1 MVEMHVEG
9 LSLDPQTRKPIVIL
23 RQNDGKGL
31 LPLWI
36 GAMEAMTISL
46 VLNGEELPRPLAHD
60 LLLMVAKALNG
71 TLTSVDIVDYRDD
84 IYYAVLLLRG
94 PSGLISVDCRPSDGI
109 ALALRASV
117 PIRVKTE
124 VFEKAAREQ
133 EPGSIHPGTR
143 PVPMPPPTW
152 PAPPTPARRP
162 TPWPPCWP
170 KAPCPKIW
178 ARPPGRNGC
187 ATFCGPWSPYRGT
200 RCRKHRSGRS
210 LLQYIQR
217 SQRIKMTTGH
227 HPLECK
233 TARNL
238 PVSGCFFRQIQ

>member
-60 LLLMVAKALNG
+60 LLLMVWWAHPP
-71 TLTSVDIVDYRDD
+71 
-84 IYYAVLLLRG
+84 G
-94 PSGLISVDCRPSDGI
+94 PSRPPPRVHRVVYGPPPSTPFPFCSAPPRSHTPLGRHRPGP
-109 ALALRASV
+109 ARLGPSASR
-117 PIRVKTE
+117 PTSLKRPPANRSP
-124 VFEKAAREQ
+124 AA
-133 EPGSIHPGTR
+133 SIPPPGTR

-152 PAPPTPARRP
+152 PAAPTPARKP

-170 KAPCPKIW
+170 KAPCPNLG
-178 ARPPGRNGC
+178 RPPGRNGC
-187 ATFCGPWSPYRGT
+187 ASCCGPLGPYRGT
-200 RCRKHRSGRS
+200 RCQRASFRKASATKDRAPG
-210 LLQYIQR
+210 
-217 SQRIKMTTGH
+217 
-227 HPLECK
+227 
-233 TARNL
+233 A
-238 PVSGCFFRQIQ
+238 

>member
-71 TLTSVDIVDYRDD
+71 TLTGVDIVDYRDD

-133 EPGSIHPGTR
+133 EHPSRHPAPGRFRCRHRHGPHRRRPQGSRHPGR
-143 PVPMPPPTW
+143 P
-152 PAPPTPARRP
+152 AGQRRRAR
-162 TPWPPCWP
+162 
-170 KAPCPKIW
+170 
-178 ARPPGRNGC
+178 
-187 ATFCGPWSPYRGT
+187 
-200 RCRKHRSGRS
+200 RSGRG
-210 LLQYIQR
+210 R
-217 SQRIKMTTGH
+217 RAGTAARPFAGPGARIAEQDVESIVPGGLCCNT
-227 HPLECK
+227 
-233 TARNL
+233 
-238 PVSGCFFRQIQ
+238 FRDLNESR

>member
-60 LLLMVAKALNG
+60 G
-71 TLTSVDIVDYRDD
+71 TLTGVDIVDYRDD

-117 PIRVKTE
+117 PIRVKSE

-133 EPGSIHPGTR
+133 EPGSIHPATR
-143 PVPMPPPTW
+143 HHAGSDAATDMARTADARKETDTLAALLAKGAVPEDLGE
-152 PAPPTPARRP
+152 AA
-162 TPWPPCWP
+162 
-170 KAPCPKIW
+170 
-178 ARPPGRNGC
+178 
-187 ATFCGPWSPYRGT
+187 GPERL
-200 RCRKHRSGRS
+200 RD
-210 LLQYIQR
+210 LLR
-217 SQRIKMTTGH
+217 A
-227 HPLECK
+227 LE
-233 TARNL
+233 
-238 PVSGCFFRQIQ
+238 PVSRNKM

>member
-71 TLTSVDIVDYRDD
+71 TLTGVDIVDYRDD

-133 EPGSIHPGTR
+133 EPGSIHPATR
-143 PVPMPPPTW
+143 HQAGSDADTLAALLAKGAVPEDLGE
-152 PAPPTPARRP
+152 AA
-162 TPWPPCWP
+162 
-170 KAPCPKIW
+170 
-178 ARPPGRNGC
+178 
-187 ATFCGPWSPYRGT
+187 GPERL
-200 RCRKHRSGRS
+200 RD
-210 LLQYIQR
+210 LLR
-217 SQRIKMTTGH
+217 A
-227 HPLECK
+227 LE
-233 TARNL
+233 
-238 PVSGCFFRQIQ
+238 PVSRNKM

>member
-71 TLTSVDIVDYRDD
+71 TLTGVDIVDYRDD

-133 EPGSIHPGTR
+133 EPGSIHPATR
-143 PVPMPPPTW
+143 HQAALLAKGAVPEDLGE
-152 PAPPTPARRP
+152 AA
-162 TPWPPCWP
+162 
-170 KAPCPKIW
+170 
-178 ARPPGRNGC
+178 
-187 ATFCGPWSPYRGT
+187 GPERL
-200 RCRKHRSGRS
+200 RD
-210 LLQYIQR
+210 LLR
-217 SQRIKMTTGH
+217 A
-227 HPLECK
+227 LE
-233 TARNL
+233 
-238 PVSGCFFRQIQ
+238 PVSRNKM

>member
-71 TLTSVDIVDYRDD
+71 TLTGVDIVDYRDD

-133 EPGSIHPGTR
+133 EPGSIHPATR
-143 PVPMPPPTW
+143 HQAGSDAATDMARTADARKEAPVRLRPR
-152 PAPPTPARRP
+152 APARRP
-162 TPWPPCWP
+162 AGARSSAWPEWEPS
-170 KAPCPKIW
+170 
-178 ARPPGRNGC
+178 RP
-187 ATFCGPWSPYRGT
+187 S
-200 RCRKHRSGRS
+200 
-210 LLQYIQR
+210 
-217 SQRIKMTTGH
+217 
-227 HPLECK
+227 
-233 TARNL
+233 
-238 PVSGCFFRQIQ
+238 

>member
-60 LLLMVAKALNG
+60 LLLMVARALNG
-71 TLTSVDIVDYRDD
+71 TLTGVDIVDYRDD

-94 PSGLISVDCRPSDGI
+94 PAGLISVDCRPSDGI

-117 PIRVKTE
+117 PIRVKAD

-133 EPGSIHPGTR
+133 EPGSIHPATR
-143 PVPMPPPTW
+143 HQAGSDAATDM
-152 PAPPTPARRP
+152 ARS
-162 TPWPPCWP
+162 
-170 KAPCPKIW
+170 AD
-178 ARPPGRNGC
+178 AR
-187 ATFCGPWSPYRGT
+187 
-200 RCRKHRSGRS
+200 K
-210 LLQYIQR
+210 
-217 SQRIKMTTGH
+217 
-227 HPLECK
+227 
-233 TARNL
+233 
-238 PVSGCFFRQIQ
+238 

>member
-60 LLLMVAKALNG
+60 LLLMVARALNG
-71 TLTSVDIVDYRDD
+71 TLTGVDIVDYRDD

-94 PSGLISVDCRPSDGI
+94 PAGLISVDCRPSDGI

-117 PIRVKTE
+117 PIRVKAD

-133 EPGSIHPGTR
+133 EPGSIHPATR
-143 PVPMPPPTW
+143 HQAGSDAAPTW
-152 PAPPTPARRP
+152 PAAPTPARKP

-170 KAPCPKIW
+170 KAPCPKTW

-187 ATFCGPWSPYRGT
+187 ASCCGPWSPYRGT
-200 RCRKHRSGRS
+200 RCSEHLSERP
-210 LLQYIQR
+210 LLQKIR
-217 SQRIKMTTGH
+217 ALG
-227 HPLECK
+227 
-233 TARNL
+233 A
-238 PVSGCFFRQIQ
+238 

>member
-71 TLTSVDIVDYRDD
+71 TLTGVDIVDYRDD

-117 PIRVKTE
+117 PIRVKAE

-133 EPGSIHPGTR
+133 EPGSIHPATR
-143 PVPMPPPTW
+143 HQAAHAESALAV
-152 PAPPTPARRP
+152 RLLED
-162 TPWPPCWP
+162 
-170 KAPCPKIW
+170 
-178 ARPPGRNGC
+178 
-187 ATFCGPWSPYRGT
+187 FL
-200 RCRKHRSGRS
+200 RSGVDTLAA
-210 LLQYIQR
+210 LLAKGAVPEDLGEAAGPER
-217 SQRIKMTTGH
+217 LRDLLRA
-227 HPLECK
+227 LE
-233 TARNL
+233 
-238 PVSGCFFRQIQ
+238 PVSRNKM

>member
-60 LLLMVAKALNG
+60 LLLMVARALNG
-71 TLTSVDIVDYRDD
+71 TLTGVDIVDYRDD

-94 PSGLISVDCRPSDGI
+94 PAGLISVDCRPSDGI

-117 PIRVKTE
+117 PIRVKAD

-133 EPGSIHPGTR
+133 EPGSIHPATRHQAGSDAATDMARIAEQDVASIFPKGLCYKRSELPVHEGISPPSCTHMQNSPNRLGFGLFFWTR
-143 PVPMPPPTW
+143 PGD
-152 PAPPTPARRP
+152 AS
-162 TPWPPCWP
+162 
-170 KAPCPKIW
+170 APCHQACCNLAW
-178 ARPPGRNGC
+178 AMDMKSLMRLSWL
-187 ATFCGPWSPYRGT
+187 A
-200 RCRKHRSGRS
+200 S
-210 LLQYIQR
+210 LLPG
-217 SQRIKMTTGH
+217 S
-227 HPLECK
+227 
-233 TARNL
+233 
-238 PVSGCFFRQIQ
+238 

>member
-60 LLLMVAKALNG
+60 LLLMVARALNG
-71 TLTSVDIVDYRDD
+71 TLTGVDIVDYRDD

-94 PSGLISVDCRPSDGI
+94 PAGLISVDCRPSDGI

-117 PIRVKTE
+117 PIRVKATSL
-124 VFEKAAREQ
+124 KRPPANRSPAA
-133 EPGSIHPGTR
+133 SIPPPGTR

-152 PAPPTPARRP
+152 PAAPTPARKP

-170 KAPCPKIW
+170 KAPCPKTW

-187 ATFCGPWSPYRGT
+187 ASCCGPWSPYRGT
-200 RCRKHRSGRS
+200 RCSEHLSERP
-210 LLQYIQR
+210 LLQKIR
-217 SQRIKMTTGH
+217 APG
-227 HPLECK
+227 
-233 TARNL
+233 A
-238 PVSGCFFRQIQ
+238 

>member
-117 PIRVKTE
+117 R
-124 VFEKAAREQ
+124 Q
-133 EPGSIHPGTR
+133 D
-143 PVPMPPPTW
+143 
-152 PAPPTPARRP
+152 
-162 TPWPPCWP
+162 
-170 KAPCPKIW
+170 
-178 ARPPGRNGC
+178 
-187 ATFCGPWSPYRGT
+187 
-200 RCRKHRSGRS
+200 RS
-210 LLQYIQR
+210 L
-217 SQRIKMTTGH
+217 
-227 HPLECK
+227 
-233 TARNL
+233 
-238 PVSGCFFRQIQ
+238 

>member
-71 TLTSVDIVDYRDD
+71 TLTGVDIVDYRDD

-117 PIRVKTE
+117 P
-124 VFEKAAREQ
+124 
-133 EPGSIHPGTR
+133 S
-143 PVPMPPPTW
+143 TW

-210 LLQYIQR
+210 LLQYIQG

-238 PVSGCFFRQIQ
+238 PVSGCFLRQIQ

>member
-31 LPLWI
+31 LPLWV

-71 TLTSVDIVDYRDD
+71 TLTGVDIVDYRDG

-94 PSGLISVDCRPSDGI
+94 PAGLISVDCRPSDGI

-117 PIRVKTE
+117 PIRVKAE
-124 VFEKAAREQ
+124 VLEKAAREQ
-133 EPGSIHPGTR
+133 GPGSIHPATR
-143 PVPMPPPTW
+143 HHAGSDARKEADTLAALLAKGAVPEDLGEAAGPERLRDLLRALE
-152 PAPPTPARRP
+152 PAS
-162 TPWPPCWP
+162 
-170 KAPCPKIW
+170 
-178 ARPPGRNGC
+178 RN
-187 ATFCGPWSPYRGT
+187 
-200 RCRKHRSGRS
+200 
-210 LLQYIQR
+210 
-217 SQRIKMTTGH
+217 KM
-227 HPLECK
+227 
-233 TARNL
+233 
-238 PVSGCFFRQIQ
+238 

>member
-71 TLTSVDIVDYRDD
+71 TLTGVDIVDYRDD

-133 EPGSIHPGTR
+133 EPGTLAALLAKGA
-143 PVPMPPPTW
+143 VPEDLGE
-152 PAPPTPARRP
+152 AA
-162 TPWPPCWP
+162 
-170 KAPCPKIW
+170 
-178 ARPPGRNGC
+178 
-187 ATFCGPWSPYRGT
+187 GPERL
-200 RCRKHRSGRS
+200 RD
-210 LLQYIQR
+210 LLR
-217 SQRIKMTTGH
+217 A
-227 HPLECK
+227 LE
-233 TARNL
+233 
-238 PVSGCFFRQIQ
+238 PVSRNKM

>member
-71 TLTSVDIVDYRDD
+71 TLTGVDIVDYRDD

-94 PSGLISVDCRPSDGI
+94 PSGLISV
-109 ALALRASV
+109 
-117 PIRVKTE
+117 KTE

-133 EPGSIHPGTR
+133 EPGSIHPATR
-143 PVPMPPPTW
+143 HQAGSDAATDMARTADARKEADTLAALLAKGAVPEDLGE
-152 PAPPTPARRP
+152 AA
-162 TPWPPCWP
+162 
-170 KAPCPKIW
+170 
-178 ARPPGRNGC
+178 
-187 ATFCGPWSPYRGT
+187 GPERL
-200 RCRKHRSGRS
+200 RD
-210 LLQYIQR
+210 LLR
-217 SQRIKMTTGH
+217 A
-227 HPLECK
+227 LE
-233 TARNL
+233 
-238 PVSGCFFRQIQ
+238 PVSRNKM

>member
-71 TLTSVDIVDYRDD
+71 TLTGVDIVDYKDG

-94 PSGLISVDCRPSDGI
+94 PAGLISVDCRPSDGI
-109 ALALRASV
+109 ARLSR
-117 PIRVKTE
+117 T
-124 VFEKAAREQ
+124 AREAPAASPASGRVTSLLLYSWRSPLSPKRSAAGRVRWWGRKPRATRRQ
-133 EPGSIHPGTR
+133 PLCPCFCPVGPVATVAAGLNRPGSS
-143 PVPMPPPTW
+143 
-152 PAPPTPARRP
+152 AE
-162 TPWPPCWP
+162 
-170 KAPCPKIW
+170 
-178 ARPPGRNGC
+178 
-187 ATFCGPWSPYRGT
+187 GP
-200 RCRKHRSGRS
+200 
-210 LLQYIQR
+210 LLQQ
-217 SQRIKMTTGH
+217 
-227 HPLECK
+227 
-233 TARNL
+233 
-238 PVSGCFFRQIQ
+238 

>member
-71 TLTSVDIVDYRDD
+71 TLTGVDIVDYRDD

-94 PSGLISVDCRPSDGI
+94 PSGLNQRGLPPLGRHRPG
-109 ALALRASV
+109 
-117 PIRVKTE
+117 
-124 VFEKAAREQ
+124 
-133 EPGSIHPGTR
+133 
-143 PVPMPPPTW
+143 
-152 PAPPTPARRP
+152 PARLGAHPRQD
-162 TPWPPCWP
+162 
-170 KAPCPKIW
+170 
-178 ARPPGRNGC
+178 
-187 ATFCGPWSPYRGT
+187 
-200 RCRKHRSGRS
+200 RS
-210 LLQYIQR
+210 L
-217 SQRIKMTTGH
+217 
-227 HPLECK
+227 
-233 TARNL
+233 
-238 PVSGCFFRQIQ
+238 